1 MRAILD
7 LFVVVL
13 DMYSY
18 VLIAAIISSWLV
30 SFNIINVRS
39 PFVGQVLDILYR
51 LTEPVLAPIRNRLPQ
66 MGGLD
71 LSPII
76 VFLGIY
82 FIKSVIYRYIY
93 PNVF

>member
-1 MRAILD
+1 MRAVLD
-7 LFVVVL
+7 LLVVIL

-18 VLIAAIISSWLV
+18 VLIAAIIASWLV
-30 SFNIINVRS
+30 NFNIINVSS
-39 PFVGQVLDILYR
+39 PFVRQLLDILYR
-51 LTEPVLAPIRNRLPQ
+51 LTEPVLAPIRRRLPQ

-76 VFLGIY
+76 VFLGIF
-82 FIKSVIYRYIY
+82 FIKSVIYKYIY